1 MTGARPTGTT
11 SITSSAVYYTG
22 QTGQRPVSPETGPVS
37 SSKARISHQG
47 EEGQDATDVGGSNKD

>member
-1 MTGARPTGTT
+1 MTGARPIGTT

-22 QTGQRPVSPETGPVS
+22 QTGPVS